1 MQRYFLELSYKGT
14 AYSGFQ
20 AQLNANTVQA
30 EVEKAF
36 FILQKEKV
44 VMTGSSRTDAGVHAL
59 QNFFHFDAERKIH
72 PEFVYKINAI
82 LPADIAIRSIKQVEP
97 DAHCRFDARSRKYR
111 YYIYRDKDP
120 FLQDR
125 SFYYPYKMDMEKL
138 KDAAAFI
145 RSKRDFA
152 SFSKRNVQ
160 VKNFDCHIMQS
171 NWKEEG
177 GQLVYTVKANRFL
190 RGMVR
195 GLVATMLQVGR
206 GNLSVHQLESIFK
219 SRDNTKARFNVPAQ
233 GLFLV
238 EVLYGGKR
246 MDQDP
251 DTSLT
256 E

>member
-20 AQLNANTVQA
+20 AQLNANTIQA

-59 QNFFHFDAERKIH
+59 QNFFHFDAEKKIH
-72 PEFVYKINAI
+72 PEFIYKINAI
-82 LPADIAIRSIKQVEP
+82 LPADIAIKSVRQVGP
-97 DAHCRFDARSRKYR
+97 DAHCRFDARSRKYS
-111 YYIYRDKDP
+111 YYLYREKDP

-125 SFYYPYKMDMEKL
+125 SYYYPYRMDLEKL
-138 KDAAAFI
+138 KDAAEFI
-145 RSKRDFA
+145 RSRRDFTT
-152 SFSKRNVQ
+152 FSKRNVQ
-160 VKNFDCHIMQS
+160 VKNFTCIIMQS
-171 NWKEEG
+171 GWKEEG
-177 GQLVYTVKANRFL
+177 RQLVYSVRANRFL

-206 GNLSVHQLESIFK
+206 GNLSLQKLEDIFR
-219 SRDNTKARFNVPAQ
+219 SGDNTRARFNVPAH

-238 EVLYGGKR
+238 GVSFRGKR
-246 MDQDP
+246 VDPDP
-251 DTSLT
+251 DTFIT